1 MHLLKTLAIRAH
13 GITLFII
20 SISRYRDLVNPI
32 SQKGGFDTKKKK
44 RIIVLTVIVFL
55 LALGLTLYPVISNF
69 VNQKYA
75 SEIFTAYQEV
85 IAQTDNSVLVQERE
99 KAIAYNQ
106 TLLPNTATEG
116 GYTQEALQFA
126 SEEYDSMKS
135 FGSP

>member
-1 MHLLKTLAIRAH
+1 M
-13 GITLFII
+13 
-20 SISRYRDLVNPI
+20 
-32 SQKGGFDTKKKK
+32 
-44 RIIVLTVIVFL
+44 FL
-55 LALGLTLYPVISNF
+55 LALGLTLYPVISNL

-85 IAQTDNSVLVQERE
+85 ISQTDNSILVQERE

-106 TLLPNTATEG
+106 TLLPGATTEG